1 VALPMMRGFA
11 GSGGK
16 LQHHGC
22 DLAGLAL
29 DDAKDIRAVI
39 DAMARRPDIDG
50 SRVLVAGQS
59 FGGWNTLGVGP
70 LNLPNVKGLVSFS
83 GAVSVSDCSSP
94 VSSLMEAAETL
105 ARRTSVPSIWFWG
118 DNDQVFPPSTW
129 RSLYQSYSYAGG
141 KAELVAYG
149 DFMTDSHN
157 LLGFPEGL
165 AIWGPKMDA
174 FLARIGLPNALIY
187 PQYVPM
193 PVPPPTR
200 FAALD
205 DVGAVPYLNDQGRL
219 LYQRYL
225 ARPLPRA
232 VAIAPNGSAASESGG
247 FDPLAK
253 ALEHCGKS
261 SPSCRLYAV
270 DNNVV
275 WVPPK
280 VTASPPATKFAAL
293 ADADAVP
300 YLNDKGR
307 DGYRKFLSLG
317 KPRAFVVTP
326 EGAWF
331 ASAGGA
337 DPIAS
342 AMAACGKLHQN
353 CRLYAVGDAVVWT
366 KPHG

>member
-1 VALPMMRGFA
+1 
-11 GSGGK
+11 
-16 LQHHGC
+16 
-22 DLAGLAL
+22 
-29 DDAKDIRAVI
+29 
-39 DAMARRPDIDG
+39 
-50 SRVLVAGQS
+50 
-59 FGGWNTLGVGP
+59 
-70 LNLPNVKGLVSFS
+70 
-83 GAVSVSDCSSP
+83 
-94 VSSLMEAAETL
+94 
-105 ARRTSVPSIWFWG
+105 VPSIWFWG

-149 DFMTDSHN
+149 NFMTDSHN

-174 FLARIGLPNALIY
+174 FLARIGLPSALIY

-193 PVPPPTR
+193 PVPPPTH

-232 VAIAPNGSAASESGG
+232 VAIAPGGSAASEFGG

-253 ALEHCGKS
+253 ALERCGKS

-331 ASAGGA
+331 ASTGGV

-353 CRLYAVGDAVVWT
+353 CRLYAVGDAVVWI